1 MKTLLTRIGIA
12 GLVCLL
18 LFSGCVYL
26 VMANSRIRPEI
37 YVGCLVT
44 DQAMYASLESVEDDK
59 FLDRLY
65 YYQDSECVAGISQQR
80 LMPNT
85 ANDQNLVP
93 AFKYDGDTFIITY
106 KWVNFSRGLAI
117 SKRDDFVAKLQS
129 LDRGLTAWPLGDNV
143 YGWDLERD
151 GSKYQ
156 R

>member
-18 LFSGCVYL
+18 LFAGCVYL

-37 YVGCLVT
+37 YVSALAT
-44 DQAMYASLESVEDDK
+44 DQDVYSSLENVETNYL
-59 FLDRLY
+59 LDRLY
-65 YYQDSECVAGISQQR
+65 HYEANEFVAAISQQR

-85 ANDQNLVP
+85 TNDQNLVP
-93 AFKYDGDTFIITY
+93 ALKYDGDTFIITY

-117 SKRDDFVAKLQS
+117 SKGDDFVAKLQS

-143 YGWDLERD
+143 YGWL
-151 GSKYQ
+151 SLIHI
-156 R
+156 